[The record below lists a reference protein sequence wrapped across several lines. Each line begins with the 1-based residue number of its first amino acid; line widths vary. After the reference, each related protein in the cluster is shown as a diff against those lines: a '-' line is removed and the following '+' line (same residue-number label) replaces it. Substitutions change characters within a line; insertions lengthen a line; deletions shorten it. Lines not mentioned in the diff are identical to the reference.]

1 MKLTLTREEIVKVIE
16 RRLRGEITQSELAQ
30 WAYDQ
35 FAKWDD
41 DSQAYDERYNDQIDE
56 TIYALQ
62 GSEQPGRQLSEA
74 DLRERIALLTKP

>member
-1 MKLTLTREEIVKVIE
+1 MKPILTRETIVQIIE
-16 RRLRGEITQSELAQ
+16 KRLRGEISQGELAR
-30 WAYDQ
+30 WADEQ

-41 DSQAYDERYNDQIDE
+41 DSQTYDDRYNDQIDE

-62 GSEQPGRQLSEA
+62 ACEQPGRQLSEA